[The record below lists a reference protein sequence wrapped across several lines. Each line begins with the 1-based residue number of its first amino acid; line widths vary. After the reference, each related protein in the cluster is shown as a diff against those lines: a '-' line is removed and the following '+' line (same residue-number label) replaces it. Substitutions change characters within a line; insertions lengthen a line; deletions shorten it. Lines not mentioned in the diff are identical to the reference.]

1 MAAANLHDDL
11 KLSSSSSNSSRSDSD
26 SSSDGEIRD
35 EEKAVKKKAKNIK
48 TETEEGE
55 MDEAV
60 KRFCEAKLKE
70 VKSVLGVELETLIT
84 MRAHAEEAR
93 ETAKK
98 AEGGVA
104 KTLKKISELQREKA
118 RLQVPNITCS
128 NLFYSQSGPS
138 CYKPGRRGNQDRE
151 EDKRKSKSDGGWLK
165 TCIYSAEVMFLNIN
179 VK

>member
-1 MAAANLHDDL
+1 M
-11 KLSSSSSNSSRSDSD
+11 SSSSSNSSRSDSD

-98 AEGGVA
+98 AEGDVA

-118 RLQVPNITCS
+118 RLQVPNIAFHLQQS
-128 NLFYSQSGPS
+128 VLFLQLEIGFQKSYFRNQISDITARDVPS
-138 CYKPGRRGNQDRE
+138 
-151 EDKRKSKSDGGWLK
+151 
-165 TCIYSAEVMFLNIN
+165 
-179 VK
+179 

>member
-84 MRAHAEEAR
+84 MRAHAA
-93 ETAKK
+93 
-98 AEGGVA
+98 
-104 KTLKKISELQREKA
+104 
-118 RLQVPNITCS
+118 
-128 NLFYSQSGPS
+128 
-138 CYKPGRRGNQDRE
+138 
-151 EDKRKSKSDGGWLK
+151 
-165 TCIYSAEVMFLNIN
+165 IN
-179 VK
+179 VKSHQQYPPSIPPHIPTSTPYTL